1 MDASS
6 PTSSV
11 SSGRVDSVDKSV
23 DAIREIS
30 EWETKRFAVVI
41 VCYKNLFQSIKAITP
56 AILEGYQ
63 SVILYSLNC
72 FMDSTY
78 EVILKRSLDIT
89 LAFCEFYHTLR
100 GRTNVD
106 DAVIVNDAF
115 LFILQRFPSK
125 YSCDSCSVLSPNA
138 FSHLQHSV
146 QILTNLLQSDIP
158 RFIKNPVEIVGV
170 ASKIHYSSGS
180 GSGSGSG
187 DDSSSQSLS
196 ASTSSLSSLESPTG
210 GESD

>member
-6 PTSSV
+6 PTSSL
-11 SSGRVDSVDKSV
+11 SSGRLDSVDKHI
-23 DAIREIS
+23 DTPYGIS

-56 AILEGYQ
+56 EILEGYQ

-72 FMDSTY
+72 FIDSAY

-180 GSGSGSG
+180 GSGE
-187 DDSSSQSLS
+187 DSSSRS

-210 GESD
+210 DETD

>member
-6 PTSSV
+6 PTSSL
-11 SSGRVDSVDKSV
+11 SSGRLDSVDKHI
-23 DAIREIS
+23 DTPYGIS
-30 EWETKRFAVVI
+30 EWETKRFAAVI

-72 FMDSTY
+72 FIDSTY

-180 GSGSGSG
+180 GSSE
-187 DDSSSQSLS
+187 DSSSRSP
-196 ASTSSLSSLESPTG
+196 SSLESPTG
-210 GESD
+210 SETD